1 MQAPRDYLLIFIKGM
16 GMGAADVVPG
26 VSGGTIAFITG
37 IYERLLNAIKS
48 VDLEALKLL
57 SKFQWLAFWRKI
69 DGAFLLP
76 LVLGI
81 GVSLVVLSSQVEYLL
96 NTYPIQLWSF
106 FFGLIVISAIWVA
119 REVKQWRPATILIS
133 LIGIGIAYSITVL
146 SSAQTPEHFWF
157 IFLCGMIAIC
167 AMVLPGISGSFILIL
182 LGKYVFIITALN
194 ERNFWVLGVFALGCL
209 VGLLSFARVVSWLL
223 NKYHDL
229 AIALLAGF
237 MVGSLNKVWP
247 WKETLETMI
256 DRHGEIK
263 PVLQKSVLPET
274 YQGLGSEPHLVQA
287 LLFMALGVLL
297 VVALERLA
305 QFLKR
310 GQNEKA

>member
-1 MQAPRDYLLIFIKGM
+1 MQAPRDYLLIFLKGM
-16 GMGAADVVPG
+16 AMGAADVVPG

-48 VDLEALKLL
+48 VDIEALKLL

-69 DGAFLLP
+69 DATFLLP
-76 LVLGI
+76 LVFGI
-81 GVSLVVLSSQVEYLL
+81 GVSLVVLSNQVEYLL
-96 NTYPIQLWSF
+96 KEYPIQLWSF

-119 REVKQWRPATILIS
+119 REVKHWRPATVLSS
-133 LIGIGIAYSITVL
+133 LIGIGIAYTITVL

-157 IFLCGMIAIC
+157 IFLCGTIAIC

-182 LGKYVFIITALN
+182 LGKYVYIITALN
-194 ERNFWVLGVFALGCL
+194 ERNLLVLGIFALGCL

-247 WKETLETMI
+247 WKETLETM
-256 DRHGEIK
+256 
-263 PVLQKSVLPET
+263 
-274 YQGLGSEPHLVQA
+274 
-287 LLFMALGVLL
+287 
-297 VVALERLA
+297 
-305 QFLKR
+305 
-310 GQNEKA
+310 